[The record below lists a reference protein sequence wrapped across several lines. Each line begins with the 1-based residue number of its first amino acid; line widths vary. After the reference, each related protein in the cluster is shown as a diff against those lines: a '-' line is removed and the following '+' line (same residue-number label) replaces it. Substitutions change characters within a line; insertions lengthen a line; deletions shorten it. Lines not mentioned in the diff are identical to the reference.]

1 MNADELITRKD
12 LKDFEQ
18 NLLKSL
24 SELIKSEQPKKWLK
38 SSEVR
43 ELLKISAGTLQNLRI
58 NGELKYSK
66 IGGLIYYSYEN
77 LMEMLDTNKNN
88 K

>member
-43 ELLKISAGTLQNLRI
+43 ELLKISPGTLQNLRI
-58 NGELKYSK
+58 NGKLKYSK